1 MVIGCTDR
9 FVGLVS
15 NTTAAEMWPWDWVML
30 ALVYGQ
36 CESVVLV
43 WTFLK
48 WNSSCLRCSVG
59 HQGQESE
66 LNWSLLCPNHWQSMY
81 FQSTPRFTYSKI
93 CMFVNSTT
101 KYLFTWLVFVI
112 FWSQNMVLAMY
123 LPPYNNQ
130 PLHVK

>member
-15 NTTAAEMWPWDWVML
+15 NTTAAEMWPWDLVML

-59 HQGQESE
+59 NQGQESG
-66 LNWSLLCPNHWQSMY
+66 LNWSLLSPNHWKSMY
-81 FQSTPRFTYSKI
+81 FQSTPRLIYSKI
-93 CMFVNSTT
+93 SINSTT
-101 KYLFTWLVFVI
+101 KYLVFVI

-123 LPPYNNQ
+123 LPPHNNQ